1 MEIVYREF
9 DKSDFLNFFA
19 LVEDEWKD
27 MHNSLAWSVFKAD
40 NDVEQCILALDD
52 QKIVGYIYGF
62 ILPNKTLLPE
72 FLYVLPDYR
81 KQGIGAKL
89 LSKFEKNSG
98 CTVSRVYYNKDL
110 HDFYNKSGYMSGDR
124 LEVAIKEIPLTE
136 ERDGHEI

>member
-1 MEIVYREF
+1 MGIVYREF
-9 DKSDFLNFFA
+9 DKGDFLNFCT

-40 NDVEQCILALDD
+40 NDVEQCLLALED

-81 KQGIGAKL
+81 RQGIGAKL
-89 LSKFEKNSG
+89 LSEFEKNYA
-98 CTVSRVYYNKDL
+98 CTVSRVYYNKNL
-110 HDFYNKSGYMSGDR
+110 HDFYNKLGYMSGDK
-124 LEVAIKEIPLTE
+124 LEVAIKEIPLIK
-136 ERDGHEI
+136 ERDSHEI